1 MTELLYSLM
10 LTTRRGSRWFD
21 ASLFYGLY
29 IPHRP
34 SLLSLHIAAFDGF
47 ALVVA
52 FLALTEGDDELD
64 VAAAGE
70 ELRGDDGVAV
80 LLASGELL
88 DLSPLRQKLT
98 CARADGPGVW
108 LALLVVAQREV
119 GVIEPQ
125 LAIANRHICPLE
137 LHMALAGSAHL

>member
-10 LTTRRGSRWFD
+10 LTTRRGPRWFD
-21 ASLFYGLY
+21 VSLFCGLY
-29 IPHRP
+29 IPHCS

-52 FLALTEGDDELD
+52 FLTLTEGDDELD
-64 VAAAGE
+64 IAATGE
-70 ELRGDDGVAV
+70 ELRGDDGVAI
-80 LLASGELL
+80 LLASSELL
-88 DLSPLRQKLT
+88 DLPPLRQEF
-98 CARADGPGVW
+98 ARTGADCPGVW
-108 LALLVVAQREV
+108 LALLVVPQREA

-137 LHMALAGSAHL
+137 LHVTFAGGAHF

>member
-29 IPHRP
+29 IPHRS
-34 SLLSLHIAAFDGF
+34 SLLSLYIAAFDGF

-64 VAAAGE
+64 IAATSE
-70 ELRGDDGVAV
+70 ELRGDDGIAV
-80 LLASGELL
+80 LLASSELL
-88 DLSPLRQKLT
+88 DLPPLCQKLT
-98 CARADGPGVW
+98 CVGADCSSVW
-108 LALLVVAQREV
+108 FALLVVTQREA

-125 LAIANRHICPLE
+125 LAVANRHICPLE
-137 LHMALAGSAHL
+137 LHVTFAGGAHL

>member
-1 MTELLYSLM
+1 M

-21 ASLFYGLY
+21 VSLFCGLY
-29 IPHRP
+29 IPHRS

-64 VAAAGE
+64 IAATGE
-70 ELRGDDGVAV
+70 ELRGDDGIAV
-80 LLASGELL
+80 LLASSELL
-88 DLSPLRQKLT
+88 DLPSLCQELT
-98 CARADGPGVW
+98 CACANCPGIW
-108 LALLVVAQREV
+108 LALLVVTQREA

-125 LAIANRHICPLE
+125 LAIANRYICPLE
-137 LHMALAGSAHL
+137 LHVALTGGADL

>member
-29 IPHRP
+29 IPHRS
-34 SLLSLHIAAFDGF
+34 SLLSLYIAAFDGF

-64 VAAAGE
+64 IAATSE
-70 ELRGDDGVAV
+70 ELRGDDGIAV
-80 LLASGELL
+80 LLASSELL
-88 DLSPLRQKLT
+88 DLASLRQELT
-98 CARADGPGVW
+98 CTRADCPGIW
-108 LALLVVAQREV
+108 LVLLVVTQ
-119 GVIEPQ
+119 
-125 LAIANRHICPLE
+125 
-137 LHMALAGSAHL
+137 